1 MTGRE
6 LEVRPLVIGANGMVG
21 GLLAARLEEFFP
33 HTVSATKAEMD
44 ITDRWRIE
52 AELER
57 IEPTLVVNAAAISD
71 VDVCER
77 HPDLA
82 FQVNADGPRHLAE
95 ACRNAKIRLV
105 HLSTDYVFSGAPG
118 VEFDESDPPDP
129 VNLYGRTKL
138 QGEMGVL
145 ETLPDAVVLRV
156 SFIFGPG
163 RPNFIDKIAAAAKA
177 SKESIPVVA
186 GWVTKPT
193 AAPDL
198 VEAIVALMTSRE
210 TGVWHF
216 TNGPA
221 ASRYDFAR
229 RVFEILSEDASRVMP
244 QLPESLALPAA
255 RPANSALSTRRFQTR
270 FGLPSRPWDEAAA
283 EYLAQ
288 HPPPEGPSGRQE
300 R

>member
-1 MTGRE
+1 M
-6 LEVRPLVIGANGMVG
+6 
-21 GLLAARLEEFFP
+21 
-33 HTVSATKAEMD
+33 
-44 ITDRWRIE
+44 
-52 AELER
+52 
-57 IEPTLVVNAAAISD
+57 
-71 VDVCER
+71 
-77 HPDLA
+77 
-82 FQVNADGPRHLAE
+82 
-95 ACRNAKIRLV
+95 

-138 QGEMGVL
+138 QGEMGFWKPCRTPWCYGCLSSSVPV
-145 ETLPDAVVLRV
+145 E
-156 SFIFGPG
+156 S
-163 RPNFIDKIAAAAKA
+163 NFIDKIAAAAKA
-177 SKESIPVVA
+177 SKRSIPVVVS
-186 GWVTKPT
+186 WVTKPT

-255 RPANSALSTRRFQTR
+255 RPPTPPYPPAGFKRALAFK
-270 FGLPSRPWDEAAA
+270 
-283 EYLAQ
+283 
-288 HPPPEGPSGRQE
+288 PPLG
-300 R
+300 